1 MHNNVE
7 EINRLNF
14 EDFLWLLFAVL
25 CFANIYGDYNEKE
38 YLNTNLNI
46 FKNNSNKI
54 FEFTLI
60 ITFLIYCYFFLRN
73 YEAYKQA
80 SAAEK
85 KLYYIKVLGSA
96 LLISGILCLIYFQT
110 KQASFIGSPS
120 L

>member
-14 EDFLWLLFAVL
+14 EDFLWLLFAIL

-46 FKNNSNKI
+46 FKSNSNKI

-73 YEAYKQA
+73 YEAYKQI
-80 SAAEK
+80 SADKK

-96 LLISGILCLIYFQT
+96 LLIGGILCLIYFQT
-110 KQASFIGSPS
+110 KQTSFIGSPS